1 MLSEATVQRIEALI
15 EKYPQPRSALIPSLQ
30 IAQEERGYLSH
41 DAVREVAQMFRLP
54 PNEVYE
60 VASFYTMLFKRP
72 VGKYVIQVCT
82 NISCLLCNC
91 EAIMS
96 HLEAKL
102 GISPGET
109 TPDQKFTLMEVEC
122 LASCDTAPVAQ
133 INQDY
138 HENLTPDRLDQILA
152 GLK

>member
-1 MLSEATVQRIEALI
+1 
-15 EKYPQPRSALIPSLQ
+15 
-30 IAQEERGYLSH
+30 
-41 DAVREVAQMFRLP
+41 
-54 PNEVYE
+54 
-60 VASFYTMLFKRP
+60 

>member
-1 MLSEATVQRIEALI
+1 MLSEVTVQRIEALI
-15 EKYPQPRSALIPSLQ
+15 QKYPQSRSALIPSLQ
-30 IAQEERGYLSH
+30 IAQEQLGYLTPDS
-41 DAVREVAQMFRLP
+41 VREVARMFHLP

-60 VASFYTMLFKRP
+60 VATFYTMLFKKP

-96 HLEAKL
+96 HLKTRL
-102 GISPGET
+102 GIGPGET

-122 LASCDTAPVAQ
+122 LASCDTAPVVQ